1 MANFNT
7 KDEYDDYNAPNSAG
21 IDRHNTGGYSTYG
34 DGDGSSVVASFMS
47 DMFGNVRPNVYDR
60 LALNIS
66 PGNIVDQLNLT
77 NTNSLD
83 RFMNQQANPYA
94 GGPVRGTTGVY
105 DPMTGGVHQIVDD
118 NTVMDAI
125 GTGMG
130 LLSPIT
136 NAVGLVDT
144 ARLAGGMNYRNQTG
158 FLGRPEI
165 VSDATIEEEQRIA
178 AENRRNRS
186 DSDETTTPD
195 NTGGLLATNAQG
207 DIPWYVLANAGLL
220 AI

>member
-34 DGDGSSVVASFMS
+34 DGDGSSVVESFMS

-60 LALNIS
+60 FGLGIGR
-66 PGNIVDQLNLT
+66 GNIVNQLNLT

-83 RFMNQQANPYA
+83 RFMSKQANPYA
-94 GGPVRGTTGVY
+94 DGPVRGTTGVY
-105 DPMTGGVHQIVDD
+105 DPMTGKVFDITDD
-118 NTVMDAI
+118 NSAMDAL
-125 GTGMG
+125 GTGLG
-130 LLSPIT
+130 LLSPLT
-136 NAVGLVDT
+136 NAVGAVDT
-144 ARLAGGMNYRNQTG
+144 AKLAGGMNYRNATG

-165 VSDATIEEEQRIA
+165 VSDATIEEERRIA

-186 DSDETTTPD
+186 DSDQTTTPD

-207 DIPWYVLANAGLL
+207 NIPLYILANAGLL

>member
-1 MANFNT
+1 MGNFNT

-21 IDRHNTGGYSTYG
+21 IDRHGTGGYSTYG
-34 DGDGSSVVASFMS
+34 DGDGSSVVESFMS

-83 RFMNQQANPYA
+83 RFMNQQANAYVD
-94 GGPVRGTTGVY
+94 GPVRGTTGVY
-105 DPMTGGVHQIVDD
+105 DPMTGVVHQIVDD
-118 NTVMDAI
+118 NTAMDAI

-136 NAVGLVDT
+136 NAVGAVDT
-144 ARLAGGMNYRNQTG
+144 AQLAGGLNYRNATG
-158 FLGRPEI
+158 FLGEPEI
-165 VSDATIEEEQRIA
+165 VSDATIAEERRIA
-178 AENRRNRS
+178 EQNRQDRA
-186 DSDETTTPD
+186 DSNEYTTPD
-195 NTGGLLATNAQG
+195 YTGGLLATNAQG